1 MRELEK
7 FEIGVLDL
15 CKDEKLKKKLRK
27 KLENKSTAIDP
38 FELKKIEE
46 KIRKANQKMTQ

>member
-15 CKDEKLKKKLRK
+15 CKDPKLREKLKGKM
-27 KLENKSTAIDP
+27 ESKSKPLDS
-38 FELKKIEE
+38 FELKKIEY
-46 KIRKANQKMTQ
+46 KIEKANKKLD